1 MHRRRGPSFRSF
13 RFANAIAPISDVT
26 DRFATDL
33 RSSFDIRFA
42 VIPRGLF
49 RTLSLPWPVEV
60 GYLNQTASRFPPS
73 MPIRNAAGHAFLRAE
88 MSRCREQRG
97 KRGKASARKPNGP
110 PPAERWRNH
119 LLGDCINRTGGF
131 LSRAR
136 ACEILLA
143 TPRNGLPAFQR
154 EIKERRRMPPSPL
167 SLRTFAPNQE

>member
-1 MHRRRGPSFRSF
+1 MHRRRGPRFRSF
-13 RFANAIAPISDVT
+13 RFTRSNANRAVSDVT

-33 RSSFDIRFA
+33 RSPFDIRFA

-49 RTLSLPWPVEV
+49 RTLSLPWPVEA

-73 MPIRNAAGHAFLRAE
+73 MPIRNAAGHAFLRVE

-97 KRGKASARKPNGP
+97 KRGKARAREPNGP
-110 PPAERWRNH
+110 PPAGRWRNH
-119 LLGDCINRTGGF
+119 LLGDCVNRTGSF

-154 EIKERRRMPPSPL
+154 EIKERRRMPLSSPFVAYL
-167 SLRTFAPNQE
+167 CS